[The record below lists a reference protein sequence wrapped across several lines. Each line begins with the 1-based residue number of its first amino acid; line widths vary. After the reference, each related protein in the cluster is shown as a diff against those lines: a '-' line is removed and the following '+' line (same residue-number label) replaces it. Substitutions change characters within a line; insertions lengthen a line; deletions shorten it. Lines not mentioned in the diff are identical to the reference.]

1 MSLFK
6 YLKRKDILPKSLL
19 PKPTG
24 PLSETI
30 PSSCIEVVNSVVGL
44 LVEKASDE
52 CSISA
57 KDKGKS
63 VRRVYEKFSAN
74 EKAAIGKRAAEHGVS
89 ATIRHFLKI
98 IQTVH

>member
-6 YLKRKDILPKSLL
+6 YLKRKDIPPKSLL

-30 PSSCIEVVNSVVGL
+30 PSSCSKVVNSAVGP
-44 LVEKASDE
+44 LVKKASDE
-52 CSISA
+52 CSSLT

-63 VRRVYEKFSAN
+63 VRGVYEKFSAD
-74 EKAAIGKRAAEHGVS
+74 EKAAIGK
-89 ATIRHFLKI
+89 
-98 IQTVH
+98 